1 MLPAEELVRRC
12 REAHPGDLRAF
23 ELLVRQYQ
31 ERVFATAYRLM
42 GNRQD
47 AEDVA
52 QEVFLKVHRGIH
64 ALEEPATLT
73 AWIYRITTNL
83 CLDALTRQKRRPRT
97 VSLTPP
103 SRAGNEP
110 VEPPYAD
117 LRTPTPEEAVLRSE
131 LHHCL
136 ETALVQLDP
145 TTRTMLV
152 LRDVEGRAYQE
163 IAESLLLGLSAVKM
177 RIHRARLLFQQMLER
192 VCPET
197 VPANRAAPTGAPR

>member
-1 MLPAEELVRRC
+1 MLSAEELVRQC
-12 REAHPGDLRAF
+12 QEAHPGDLRAF

-47 AEDVA
+47 AEDMA

-64 ALEEPATLT
+64 TLEEPATLT
-73 AWIYRITTNL
+73 SWIYRITTNL

-97 VSLTPP
+97 ISLTP
-103 SRAGNEP
+103 SGGASDEAA
-110 VEPPYAD
+110 EPPYAD

-145 TTRTMLV
+145 TTRTILV

-163 IAESLLLGLSAVKM
+163 IAENLTLGLSAVKM
-177 RIHRARLLFQQMLER
+177 RIHRARLMFQQMLER
-192 VCPET
+192 VCPGAGPT
-197 VPANRAAPTGAPR
+197 NRAATTGAPR